1 MNEHFLKGFIKAANE
16 AGIPEDQLA
25 ALMAQAPQGAPEQGA
40 PEQGAPEQGG
50 EPSVEEIEHLISQL
64 SPEEVQQL
72 VSELEGAEGGAASQE
87 HAPLPDIAQAIEQHL
102 GSNPDV
108 AGLMAQQ

>member
-25 ALMAQAPQGAPEQGA
+25 ALMAQAPQGA